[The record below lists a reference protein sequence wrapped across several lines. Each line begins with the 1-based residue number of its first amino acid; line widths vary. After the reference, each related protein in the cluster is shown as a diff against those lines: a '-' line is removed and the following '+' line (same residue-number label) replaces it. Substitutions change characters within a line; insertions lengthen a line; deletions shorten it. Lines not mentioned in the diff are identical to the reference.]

1 MVREQ
6 VAKMTQ
12 RRNDN
17 LASALR
23 WALSDCSR
31 PSAAEPRYS
40 AHAGGKGRAECQR
53 HGDIMEVLPRVE
65 AAAAG
70 GVARGWPPTKKIK
83 NKKTDRTSQHAAKQT
98 LNRVD
103 GSARAEQTMRLRR
116 MCRLFCIPDGDVCS
130 RGVWLHGQGGGTV
143 SYPGRLGD
151 RAAEGRRVDVLI
163 GFECIW
169 RVLPVCRCYGSDASE
184 FGWRWLASCWGCW

>member
-12 RRNDN
+12 RRND

-40 AHAGGKGRAECQR
+40 AHAGGKGRGECQR
-53 HGDIMEVLPRVE
+53 NGDIMEVLPRLE

-70 GVARGWPPTKKIK
+70 GVARGWPPTCCQA
-83 NKKTDRTSQHAAKQT
+83 NSEPGGRQLGLSRPCDLGGCAVCFAFRTVTFVVEACGCMGKGVVRFLTQAALGT
-98 LNRVD
+98 ALL
-103 GSARAEQTMRLRR
+103 RA
-116 MCRLFCIPDGDVCS
+116 
-130 RGVWLHGQGGGTV
+130 GVLM
-143 SYPGRLGD
+143 S
-151 RAAEGRRVDVLI
+151 
-163 GFECIW
+163 
-169 RVLPVCRCYGSDASE
+169 
-184 FGWRWLASCWGCW
+184 